1 MRSLYWGTQYR
12 STAINLPLRLLS
24 LAFLVGV
31 LLLSA
36 GSSDG
41 KKRRRKKATS
51 KKKKT
56 PAVSITQYDLCH
68 ACVTSVEEFHK
79 EVEHQVSDQRRRNR
93 ASRSA
98 DNLKVDAG
106 VIASGLC
113 TGPRFAP
120 YSDSM
125 R

>member
-1 MRSLYWGTQYR
+1 MR
-12 STAINLPLRLLS
+12 LPLV
-24 LAFLVGV
+24 FLVGV

-36 GSSDG
+36 GSVDG
-41 KKRRRKKATS
+41 KKRRRKKT
-51 KKKKT
+51 KKKQKKT
-56 PAVSITQYDLCH
+56 PSVSITQYDLCH

-79 EVEHQVSDQRRRNR
+79 EMEHQVSDQRRRNR
-93 ASRSA
+93 ASRSV

-113 TGPRFAP
+113 MGPRFAP

-125 R
+125 K